1 MKFQKS
7 IVLKHTLIENKR
19 CIGLHFRSI
28 RAINL
33 LMQEL
38 DFLKWHSELN
48 MYYIVNDL
56 DNIDNINMLIRT
68 VAWINAKLFLIEEK
82 IKKISKQNRGAA

>member
-1 MKFQKS
+1 M
-7 IVLKHTLIENKR
+7 LIDNKR

-28 RAINL
+28 RAINI

-38 DFLKWHSELN
+38 DFFEWNDELN

-56 DNIDNINMLIRT
+56 NNIDNINKLIRT
-68 VAWINAKLFLIEEK
+68 ITWINAKLYLIEVK
-82 IKKISKQNRGAA
+82 NKKTTKHERGAA

>member
-28 RAINL
+28 RAINV

-38 DFLKWHSELN
+38 DFLEWNAELN
-48 MYYIVNDL
+48 IYYIVNDT
-56 DNIDNINMLIRT
+56 DNIDNINKLIRT
-68 VAWINAKLFLIEEK
+68 VTWINAKLFLIEEK
-82 IKKISKQNRGAA
+82 IKKTSKEDRGAA